1 MSLESILLN
10 HSPVLQEKE
19 ICLSSSKSESNR
31 SLVIQALSE
40 APVTLHN
47 LSDARD
53 TQTMIRL
60 LASQDETWDV
70 LDAGTTMR
78 FLCAYAS
85 LGTEKRTLTGTK
97 RMQERPVKI
106 LADAL
111 KTLGAKIK
119 YLGREG
125 YPPLNITPIQSQKTN
140 EVKIKGDVS
149 SQYISALLL
158 IAPALPEGL
167 NLTLTGKIGSRPYI
181 QMTLDLMAHFGI
193 EHNQVPN
200 RIEIAPQAYQ
210 SGTYTIES
218 DWSAA
223 SYWYSL
229 VSLSEQARI
238 KLLGLRAD
246 SLQGDMAIV
255 RMMNSLGVMSSFEA
269 DGVVLQKTPHQEA
282 VQFDFTDCPDL
293 AQTIA
298 VVCAAKGVKCQMIGL
313 ESLRI
318 KETDRIKALKKE
330 LKKFGV
336 KLKEPSEG
344 VWELTGKFTTRDE
357 PVEIHTYED
366 HRMAMAFAPLC
377 TLQPII
383 IRQPAVVNKSYPGYW
398 QHLQSAGIEIV
409 LSV

>member
-1 MSLESILLN
+1 MLLN

-19 ICLSSSKSESNR
+19 IRLSSSKSESNR
-31 SLVIQALSE
+31 ALVIQALSK

-53 TQTMIRL
+53 TQTMMRL

-97 RMQERPVKI
+97 RMQERPIKI

-111 KTLGAKIK
+111 KALGAKIK
-119 YLGREG
+119 YLGQEG
-125 YPPLNITPIQSQKTN
+125 YPPLSITPIRNQKTN

-158 IAPALPEGL
+158 IAPALPDGL

-181 QMTLDLMAHFGI
+181 QMTLDLMAHFGVG
-193 EHNQVPN
+193 HSRAAN

-229 VSLSEQARI
+229 VSLSRQARI

-269 DGVVLQKTPHQEA
+269 DGVVLKKIPHQEA

-298 VVCAAKGVKCQMIGL
+298 VICAAKDVKCQMIGL

-336 KLKEPSEG
+336 TLKEPSEG
-344 VWELTGKFTTRDE
+344 VWELKGKFTTRDE

-377 TLQPII
+377 TRQPVV

-398 QHLQSAGIEIV
+398 QHLQSAGVEIV